1 MHIVPMITNTVPV
14 VSDATHAYW
23 SPLKDMVVI
32 FPVLRKVLYFLCLQ
46 EKVVFAAWNG
56 IDQEGAV
63 LTTKNMPE
71 SQVEWF

>member
-32 FPVLRKVLYFLCLQ
+32 FPVLRKVLYFLYLQ
-46 EKVVFAAWNG
+46 EKVVFAA
-56 IDQEGAV
+56 
-63 LTTKNMPE
+63 
-71 SQVEWF
+71 